1 MKKNDSESRSVSV
14 AAPYELPAGWKWTR
28 FGDVA
33 K

>member
-1 MKKNDSESRSVSV
+1 MSKNDIEPRTVSV

-28 FGDVA
+28 LGDVA